1 MGRHVAELVEPEALP
16 VVEERRRPLV
26 ARLLAWLALAPL
38 LLLGAAALTGT
49 ALYLTDHLRVATVI
63 SGSMEPGI
71 PTGSLV
77 LGWASEPKVDAVVMG
92 TRGDGSFV
100 THRVI
105 ELLPDGSF
113 RMQGDANASPD
124 AQAYDGDSWTVFLH
138 LPYVGKAVRWAV
150 EEPLA
155 LVGVGTLAGVILAGA
170 MRPDC
175 RKCRTSQE
183 RLTNG

>member
-38 LLLGAAALTGT
+38 VLLGAAALTGT
-49 ALYLTDHLRVATVI
+49 VLYLTDHLRVATVI

-77 LGWASEPKVDAVVMG
+77 LGWAAEPEVDDVVMG
-92 TRGDGSFV
+92 TRGDGAFV

-105 ELLPDGSF
+105 ELLPDGTF

-124 AQAYDGDSWTVFLH
+124 AQAYDGDSWTVFAH
-138 LPYVGKAVRWAV
+138 LPYVGKAIRWV
-150 EEPLA
+150 IEEPLA
-155 LVGVGTLAGVILAGA
+155 LIGVGALAGLVLSGA
-170 MRPDC
+170 FRREC
-175 RKCRTSQE
+175 RECRALRNLLE
-183 RLTNG
+183 NA